1 MLQSFKQFLANK
13 GISITEEEQRITF
26 VQNDLYFLFVHE
38 KSDPFYFRLILPN
51 IYKIENNKDKYE
63 KFINDLNKRVKV
75 AKTSISDD
83 NMIWSAVEQFV
94 YSMENVEQLFERS
107 VALLEIMMKE
117 EFIKNL
123 DNLNDK

>member
-1 MLQSFKQFLANK
+1 
-13 GISITEEEQRITF
+13 
-26 VQNDLYFLFVHE
+26 
-38 KSDPFYFRLILPN
+38 
-51 IYKIENNKDKYE
+51 
-63 KFINDLNKRVKV
+63 
-75 AKTSISDD
+75 
-83 NMIWSAVEQFV
+83 MIWSAVEQFV

>member
-1 MLQSFKQFLANK
+1 M
-13 GISITEEEQRITF
+13 
-26 VQNDLYFLFVHE
+26 
-38 KSDPFYFRLILPN
+38 
-51 IYKIENNKDKYE
+51 
-63 KFINDLNKRVKV
+63 
-75 AKTSISDD
+75 
-83 NMIWSAVEQFV
+83 EQFV

>member
-1 MLQSFKQFLANK
+1 MLQSFKRFLINK
-13 GISITEEEQRITF
+13 GIEPTGEDEYISF
-26 VQNDLYFLFVHE
+26 VHNNLYFLFVHE
-38 KSDPFYFRLILPN
+38 KSDPYYFRLILPN
-51 IYKIENNKDKYE
+51 IYKIESNKDRYE
-63 KFINDLNKRVKV
+63 DFINKLNKSVKV
-75 AKTSISDD
+75 AKTSITDD

>member
-1 MLQSFKQFLANK
+1 MLKF
-13 GISITEEEQRITF
+13 TF
-26 VQNDLYFLFVHE
+26 SLCV
-38 KSDPFYFRLILPN
+38 YFRLILPN

>member
-1 MLQSFKQFLANK
+1 M
-13 GISITEEEQRITF
+13 
-26 VQNDLYFLFVHE
+26 
-38 KSDPFYFRLILPN
+38 
-51 IYKIENNKDKYE
+51 
-63 KFINDLNKRVKV
+63 NKRVKV